1 MKDLGKV
8 VASIEARMTS
18 SRLPGKV
25 LMPVLG
31 KPILFYL
38 VERLKSIAQVDEIVL
53 ATTTNSQDDA
63 LEEFSRSNDIQ
74 CYRGSEDDVM
84 LRVIEAVQSVNGNT
98 VVEITGDCPILD
110 TEIAS
115 QVISLYQYSNVKYA
129 SNAHIRSYPD
139 GMDVQVFSLD
149 SLIQSEKMTS
159 NFLHREHVSLH
170 IRENPNLFPQA
181 NLLAPP
187 SMHHPQLGLTLDE
200 IGDFKLIKLIIDNLY
215 SVNRLFSCQDILVF
229 LMENPDLV
237 KLNESVKRKGNS

>member
-1 MKDLGKV
+1 MNDLGKV

-25 LMPVLG
+25 LMPVLE

-38 VERLKSIAQVDEIVL
+38 IERLKSVAKIDEIVL
-53 ATTTNSQDDA
+53 ATTTNPQDDA
-63 LEEFSRSNDIQ
+63 LEQFAKTNGIQ

-84 LRVIEAVQSVNGNT
+84 LRVIEAVASVSGDT

-110 TEIAS
+110 TEITS
-115 QVISLYQYSNVKYA
+115 QVISLYEHSDVKYA

-149 SLIQSEKMTS
+149 SLVESEKMTS
-159 NFLHREHVSLH
+159 NTLHREHVSLH
-170 IRENPNLFPQA
+170 MRENPKLFPQA

-187 SMHHPQLGLTLDE
+187 SLHHPQLGLTLDE
-200 IGDFKLIKLIIDNLY
+200 IDDFKLIKLIIENLY
-215 SVNRLFSCQDILVF
+215 PQSPLFSCQDIVEF
-229 LMENPDLV
+229 LKKNPDLA
-237 KLNESVKRKGNS
+237 KINNRVKRKGNT

>member
-18 SRLPGKV
+18 TRLPGKV

-38 VERLKSIAQVDEIVL
+38 VERLKSLAQVDEIVL
-53 ATTTNSQDDA
+53 ATTINSQDDA
-63 LEEFSRSNDIQ
+63 LEYFARSSNIQ

-98 VVEITGDCPILD
+98 IVEITGDCPILD
-110 TEIAS
+110 ADVAS

-149 SLIQSEKMTS
+149 SLAQSEKITS
-159 NFLHREHVSLH
+159 NSLHREHVSLH
-170 IRENPNLFPQA
+170 IRENPSLFPQA

-187 SMHHPQLGLTLDE
+187 SMHYPQLGLTLDE
-200 IGDFKLIKLIIDNLY
+200 IDYFKLIKAIIENLY
-215 SVNRLFSCQDILVF
+215 PINKLFGCQDILAF
-229 LMENPDLV
+229 LTKNPDLE
-237 KLNESVKRKGNS
+237 KLNEGVKRKGKT